1 VKRTLQGTEITVRIG
16 DGGAPSTENTTRVR
30 QIGDQLSVVLP
41 ADADID
47 AWIDR
52 AHAVGAKIV
61 SVSPRHETL
70 EDLFLREVASA
81 EARS

>member
-1 VKRTLQGTEITVRIG
+1 MLTYVLSAGTDV
-16 DGGAPSTENTTRVR
+16 
-30 QIGDQLSVVLP
+30 
-41 ADADID
+41 D
-47 AWIDR
+47 AWIDG

-81 EARS
+81 DARASS